1 MKVVV
6 DERFRALYFSRSPI
20 PYNREGK
27 TITYWKHIGVYA
39 YRRDILLSFTQ
50 WPKGSLEQIESLE
63 QLRLVERGVPIQMV
77 ESIYEAIAID
87 TEEDLDYA
95 RKLLATTN

>member
-1 MKVVV
+1 MV

-20 PYNREGK
+20 PYNSEGK

-77 ESIYEAIAID
+77 ESIHEAIAID
-87 TEEDLDYA
+87 TEEDLKKA
-95 RKLLATTN
+95 RLLLKHVLK